1 MNTATK
7 IETWVDAKTVSEKA
21 HSFSMLMQDNE
32 KKFSD
37 AMQKYYSLRTEI
49 LRIGF
54 GFRSAGYWMARD
66 IAMTPMFRTH
76 ANELHSEAKR
86 FMRTCA
92 ASSDGKVLMSA
103 DALQT
108 LDAMHA
114 DAIERSLLI
123 LKGECEHLER
133 TRDDLLKMKETEA
146 GKEKAETPWPGSA
159 YVLMR
164 NEQETSWPVVA
175 GACAAAVIVLFIAL
189 LFGLA
194 P

>member
-1 MNTATK
+1 MQNK

-37 AMQKYYSLRTEI
+37 TMRKYYSLRTEI

-54 GFRSAGYWMARD
+54 SSRSSGYYMTSA
-66 IAMTPMFRTH
+66 IATTPMFRNH

-108 LDAMHA
+108 LDAMRA
-114 DAIERSLLI
+114 DAIERSLLL

-133 TRDDLLKMKETEA
+133 TRDDLLKMKEKEA
-146 GKEKAETPWPGSA
+146 EVKTDPGTIIFISS
-159 YVLMR
+159 
-164 NEQETSWPVVA
+164 EQETSWPVVA